1 MLVMVNARARK
12 DGSKAMT
19 MMLVTPGLN
28 GTHLREVVAASGG
41 RQAFDPF
48 ELGGG
53 VQRDGVAPHY
63 LWLAIVYG
71 SQAQVRNRR

>member
-1 MLVMVNARARK
+1 MLVIVSARARK
-12 DGSKAMT
+12 DGSKAMA

-48 ELGGG
+48 ELGRG
-53 VQRDGVAPHY
+53 VQRDGVAPQD
-63 LWLAIVYG
+63 LRFVICC
-71 SQAQVRNRR
+71 SNQRQARH